1 MLMGTA
7 CAAEGKIRLSALG
20 CFSIYMERD
29 DIIQAIDLREQEM
42 ERNIRHRLIGS
53 LSFPWHVSPLFP
65 VAAKQRCDALW
76 LWC

>member
-29 DIIQAIDLREQEM
+29 DIMHELREQER
-42 ERNIRHRLIGS
+42 ERNLR
-53 LSFPWHVSPLFP
+53 
-65 VAAKQRCDALW
+65 
-76 LWC
+76 

>member
-29 DIIQAIDLREQEM
+29 GIIRALELRDQEL
-42 ERNIRHRLIGS
+42 ERNIRYRL
-53 LSFPWHVSPLFP
+53 V
-65 VAAKQRCDALW
+65 
-76 LWC
+76 

>member
-29 DIIQAIDLREQEM
+29 DIMHELREQER
-42 ERNIRHRLIGS
+42 ERNIR
-53 LSFPWHVSPLFP
+53 
-65 VAAKQRCDALW
+65 
-76 LWC
+76 